1 MVVSLGG
8 DWGHRGGLHEE
19 VTLREGLRE
28 LVRSRQGTQPV
39 QRSCGRSMPGMLE
52 GSGGGRDLGA
62 LELVSAA
69 GLRASWPEAGEG
81 LWRHRSH
88 SCPIALLL

>member
-1 MVVSLGG
+1 
-8 DWGHRGGLHEE
+8 
-19 VTLREGLRE
+19 
-28 LVRSRQGTQPV
+28 
-39 QRSCGRSMPGMLE
+39 MLE